1 MMSKIVKVI
10 NFVSN
15 NEEDRTLKTLLLIC
29 NLISSSR
36 FNHGRARGQK
46 SETVSR

>member
-1 MMSKIVKVI
+1 MMSKIVKYI
-10 NFVSN
+10 NILSN
-15 NEEDRTLKTLLLIC
+15 NEKDRTLKTLFSLC